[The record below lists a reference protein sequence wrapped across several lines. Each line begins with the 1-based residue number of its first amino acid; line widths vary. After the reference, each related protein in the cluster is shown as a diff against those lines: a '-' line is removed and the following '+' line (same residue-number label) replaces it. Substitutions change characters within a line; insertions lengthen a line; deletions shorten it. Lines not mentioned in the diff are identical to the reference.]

1 MAAETSSPA
10 ISVTYD
16 WSYLGRRPSRLRRLG
31 RIAKQQ
37 PLGVFG
43 LLVLLMFVFF
53 GVFGPYITPYNPRE
67 LSAGPSLA
75 KPSWDH
81 PFGANQL
88 GQDMFSRVIAG
99 TRISLTISVAAIFI
113 GSLSGS
119 FLGVLGGYYGRWVD
133 YLVQRSGEAFAAF
146 PGLTLYLLLIA
157 AFGQGVKTIIIAIA
171 IGALFGGNRVLRGA
185 TLVEARALYVEAAR
199 AVGCSEKRIFFRHVI
214 PNVMSLTIIIMSGAL
229 GAAILAE
236 SALAFLGLGVEPG
249 TPSWGIDISA
259 NLSLA
264 RAGYWPLVVF
274 PGIAISLV
282 VLGANLLGDSLR
294 DVLDPRLRR

>member
-1 MAAETSSPA
+1 MAADTSSA
-10 ISVTYD
+10 VTIGYD
-16 WSYLGRRPSRLRRLG
+16 WGFFSQRPNRVRRLRRVA
-31 RIAKQQ
+31 RQQ

-43 LLVLLMFVFF
+43 LVVLLGFVFL
-53 GVFGPYITPYNPRE
+53 GVFGPYLTPHDPRA
-67 LSAGPSLA
+67 LQTAPVLGD
-75 KPSWDH
+75 PSWSH
-81 PFGANQL
+81 PFGGNQN

-99 TRISLTISVAAIFI
+99 TRISLTISVVAIFL

-119 FLGVLGGYYGRWVD
+119 FLGILGGYYGRWVD

-185 TLVEARALYVEAAR
+185 TIIEARSLYVEAAR
-199 AVGCSEKRIFFRHVI
+199 AVGCSERRIFFRHII

-236 SALAFLGLGVEPG
+236 SALSFLGLGVEPG

-259 NLSLA
+259 GLQFA
-264 RAGYWPLVVF
+264 RLGYWHLVVF
-274 PGIAISLV
+274 PGLAISLV
-282 VLGANLLGDSLR
+282 VLAANLLGDALR
-294 DVLDPRLRR
+294 DILDPRLRR